1 MYNISNKASKE
12 GKNMAIATVQLNF
25 RIPEEL
31 YDKLQAA
38 AEAEEKSKTE
48 IVRRAL
54 EAYLEKKN

>member
-1 MYNISNKASKE
+1 
-12 GKNMAIATVQLNF
+12 MAIATVQLNF
-25 RIPEEL
+25 RVPAEL
-31 YDKLQAA
+31 YEKLQAA

>member
-1 MYNISNKASKE
+1 
-12 GKNMAIATVQLNF
+12 MAIATVQLNF

-54 EAYLEKKN
+54 EAYLEKRN